1 MKIDLKGA
9 FTSFKRFLMQWNEFI
24 TVPLAFVLFWLGGS
38 VLRWIDPTSAL
49 FDAGIFQIIIFA
61 IAAFLL
67 LHGVAWLVLKI
78 TFPTAYHFFDDL
90 FEHAITSAERY
101 ADPDNQNAL
110 TQYQKC
116 VLVLLY
122 LFGCLFSMVLLARVI
137 M

>member
-9 FTSFKRFLMQWNEFI
+9 FTAFKKFLMQWNEFI
-24 TVPLAFVLFWLGGS
+24 TVPLAFVLFWIGGS

-67 LHGVAWLVLKI
+67 LHGVAWFVLKI
-78 TFPTAYHFFDDL
+78 TFPAAYHFFDNL
-90 FEHAITSAERY
+90 FESAITAAEGSY
-101 ADPDNQNAL
+101 DLHNPNHL
-110 TQYQKC
+110 TKYQKC

-122 LFGCLFSMVLLARVI
+122 FFGCLFAMVLLARVI